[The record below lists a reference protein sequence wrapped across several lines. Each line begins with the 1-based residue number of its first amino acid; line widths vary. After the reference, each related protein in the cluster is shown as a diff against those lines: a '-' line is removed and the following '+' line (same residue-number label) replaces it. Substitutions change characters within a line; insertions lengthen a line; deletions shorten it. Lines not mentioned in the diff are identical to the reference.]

1 MNTDRG
7 KTQKENPCDSCP
19 ISKEVAVFTGKHAA
33 LTDRIIGAFFT
44 VYNRLGYGFTEKVY
58 ENALALELRKL
69 GLRVE
74 QQKPISVYYDGQVV
88 GEYFAD
94 IVVNGAV
101 ILELKAVRRFLKE
114 HEAQLLNYL
123 KATAVEVGM
132 LLNFGPESD
141 VRRKVYDNDR
151 KGSLIW
157 IEK

>member
-1 MNTDRG
+1 M
-7 KTQKENPCDSCP
+7 
-19 ISKEVAVFTGKHAA
+19 FTGKHAA